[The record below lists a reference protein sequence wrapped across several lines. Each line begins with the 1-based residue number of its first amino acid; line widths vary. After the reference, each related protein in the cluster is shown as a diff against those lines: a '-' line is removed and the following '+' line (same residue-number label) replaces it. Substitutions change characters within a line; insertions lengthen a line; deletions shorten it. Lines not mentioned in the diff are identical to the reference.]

1 MPQDDSGEDKSK
13 VAPAKVYEAIQ
24 KGISETDEVSFKLMG
39 YIPIASGGG
48 LLAILFGGKEALTI
62 PTVTMFA
69 PFCAILPLCLFWW
82 ELWNIQLCHWYIKL
96 AAALEKGVYLEEG

>member
-1 MPQDDSGEDKSK
+1 MPQDDPTETTL
-13 VAPAKVYEAIQ
+13 VAAKVYDAIQ

-48 LLAILFGGKEALTI
+48 LLAILVGGKEVALPI
-62 PTVTMFA
+62 SVVSMFA
-69 PFCAILPLCLFWW
+69 LFAAVLTVGLFWW

-96 AAALEKGVYLEEG
+96 AAAL